1 MLEFFFVFYTKY
13 TSWHFGFL
21 CKKVHKNPNPFDASA
36 GLTTYGHHHK
46 RLGANRT
53 MMKSTRLWRQLRSPV
68 LVRCLVMTTTWRA
81 ATLLSAEQQPGN
93 HHAHAKFLFLAA
105 AIGAAEVQPKL
116 LMSRRT
122 PHPKS
127 LRRLRRPWMFPKTR
141 LLHQRLIHSPPT
153 SIRHAPPRLAYHSPR
168 KSR

>member
-1 MLEFFFVFYTKY
+1 MAAAPL
-13 TSWHFGFL
+13 SRSCSLPG
-21 CKKVHKNPNPFDASA
+21 DDDDMASSHSLVCRA
-36 GLTTYGHHHK
+36 TT
-46 RLGANRT
+46 R
-53 MMKSTRLWRQLRSPV
+53 
-68 LVRCLVMTTTWRA
+68 
-81 ATLLSAEQQPGN
+81 QQPGN
-93 HHAHAKFLFLAA
+93 HHADAKFLFLAA

-153 SIRHAPPRLAYHSPR
+153 SIRHRSAPTCLSFPSK
-168 KSR
+168 KSLNILMKTVCGSHFGAPSTT